1 MELSEQEIKKY
12 CKRLLLA
19 RTRMLCRDGFFGMLL
34 VHMTFTLTDECQNA
48 ATDGRRIFFDPQFL
62 AEINNDELD
71 FVLRHEI
78 LHVVFKHAMRAQ
90 ERNNEL
96 FNLACDIVVNS
107 HLLHAAEM
115 DQKAI
120 TLQKYGV
127 SLHHAPDGTEG
138 YEHTAEEVYAMLVK
152 DTKKKLHSKNS
163 IANDL
168 PIFSDDHRYWGT
180 DSQNEL
186 LKGMQDEYFMKT
198 CESVFIQNGGRQR
211 GILPLFAQ
219 RMYEEMTKP
228 QVDWRVILH
237 DFIQEENVDYS
248 FNPPD
253 KRFADSPFFL
263 PALNEKDEYVKNILF
278 MIDTSGSMSDEM
290 IAQAY
295 AEVKNALAQ
304 FTGKLQ
310 GYLGFFDARV
320 TKVQAFETIE
330 DLNLIKPIG
339 GGGTDFFAVF
349 DYVAKYMADDL
360 PLAITIL
367 TDGYADFPPEEVS
380 LGIPVLWLINND
392 EAEPPWGKVTRIML

>member
-12 CKRLLLA
+12 TNRLLLA
-19 RTRMLCRDGFFGMLL
+19 RTRMLCRDGFFGMFLL
-34 VHMTFTLTDECQNA
+34 HMTFALTDECQSA
-48 ATDGRRIFFDPQFL
+48 ATDGRRIFFNPQFL
-62 AEINNDELD
+62 AEINDDELD
-71 FVLRHEI
+71 FVLKHEI

-107 HLLHAAEM
+107 DLLYAAEM
-115 DQKAI
+115 NQKAI

-127 SLHHAPDGTEG
+127 SLHLAPDGSEE

-152 DTKKKLHSKNS
+152 DNKKKLHFKDS
-163 IANDL
+163 IANNL
-168 PIFSDDHRYWGT
+168 SLFADDHRYWGT

-186 LKGMQDEYFMKT
+186 LKDMQDQYFMKA
-198 CESVFIQNGGRQR
+198 CEITFIQNGGRRR

-219 RMYEEMTKP
+219 RMYKEMIKP

-237 DFIQEENVDYS
+237 DFIQEETVDYS
-248 FNPPD
+248 FDPPD
-253 KRFADSPFFL
+253 RRFADSPFFL
-263 PALNEKDEYVKNILF
+263 PALNEKNEYVKNILF

-295 AEVKNALAQ
+295 AEIKNALVQ
-304 FTGKLQ
+304 FTDKLQ
-310 GYLGFFDARV
+310 GYLGFFDALV
-320 TKVQAFETIE
+320 TKVQAFETIR

-339 GGGTDFFAVF
+339 GGGTDFYAVF
-349 DYVAKYMADDL
+349 DYAAKYMADDL
-360 PLAITIL
+360 LFAIIIL
-367 TDGYADFPPEEVS
+367 TDGYAEFPPEEVS

-392 EAEPPWGKVTRIML
+392 ESEPPWGKVTRIML